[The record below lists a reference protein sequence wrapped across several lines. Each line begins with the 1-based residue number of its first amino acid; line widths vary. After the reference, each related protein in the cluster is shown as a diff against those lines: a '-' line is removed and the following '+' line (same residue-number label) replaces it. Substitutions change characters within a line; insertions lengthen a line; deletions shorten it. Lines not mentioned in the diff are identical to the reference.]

1 MSLTTY
7 SWSDKSKAV
16 QLYMLNGNM
25 RIVSEAMEIPYD
37 TLSDW
42 KHSDWW
48 PQLVEELRAAKRAKT
63 GVKLSNIIE
72 TSLEVVQDRLEN
84 GDFILNNKTGKL
96 ERRQVSLRDA
106 AAVTNNLLTRQL
118 QMEEIADKMEN
129 TKATVQETLTMLA
142 KEFQKMN
149 KQKQKSLATDVEFK
163 DTPDDIH
170 EECPESS
177 WESGI
182 QQTESDGTTS
192 LQEGS

>member
-1 MSLTTY
+1 MTLTTY

-72 TSLEVVQDRLEN
+72 TSLEVVQDRLEH

-129 TKATVQETLTMLA
+129 TKATVQETLTLLA

-149 KQKQKSLATDVEFK
+149 KQKTKSLATDVEFK
-163 DTPDDIH
+163 DVQDAIH
-170 EECPESS
+170 EERE
-177 WESGI
+177 EG
-182 QQTESDGTTS
+182 
-192 LQEGS
+192 LQEGSSVVHLEAGSQEEAC